1 MSYPEPEGELRE
13 RLARVRLIVFDVD
26 GVLTDGT
33 LGGGEPRSRRWNVK
47 DGFGVF
53 LARRSS
59 VSLALCSGNDHPE
72 IRERAERLKIPAMR
86 LGRLDKGV
94 AVLELFE
101 ELGIAAGEALFV
113 GDDIFDL
120 PGMAAAGMGAAPAD
134 AASEV
139 LARVDWRLSTRGG
152 HGAGREAI
160 EGVLRSRGEWET
172 VVAPFLEA
180 ERS

>member
-1 MSYPEPEGELRE
+1 MSYPEPGGELRE
-13 RLARVRLIVFDVD
+13 RLAAVRLIVFDVD

-53 LARRSS
+53 LARRSGIT
-59 VSLALCSGNDHPE
+59 LALCSGNDHPE
-72 IRERAERLKIPAMR
+72 IRERAERLQLSAMR
-86 LGRLDKGV
+86 LGRLDKGE
-94 AVLELFE
+94 AVTELLQE
-101 ELGIAAGEALFV
+101 IGLGEGEALFV

-120 PGMAAAGMGAAPAD
+120 PGMAAAGLGAAPAD

-139 LARVDWRLSTRGG
+139 LARVDWRLSSRGG

-160 EGVLRSRGEWET
+160 EGVLRSRGEWDA
-172 VVAPFLEA
+172 VVEPFLQA
-180 ERS
+180 TRD